1 VGIPALSTPMGDLNV
16 APWLRKMVVSILQES
31 KIAMENG
38 GKIMGKSWKIH
49 GKSWKIMGKSWKI
62 HEVSDSLPIKTY

>member
-1 VGIPALSTPMGDLNV
+1 MGDLNV

-49 GKSWKIMGKSWKI
+49 GKSWKIM
-62 HEVSDSLPIKTY
+62 ENP